1 MINKTKNSIF
11 YGWWV
16 LLALLAIEMIA
27 PMGRYSVTA
36 FFPFL
41 SSELR
46 WSRSL
51 IGSAQTMALWV
62 YATLVPLSGW
72 MVDRIGSRKTLF
84 LGGFL
89 SLGAWGLLSTIRA
102 PWQLY
107 CYYGLIMALA
117 VSMCHMVPIQA
128 AANKWFRKRAGL
140 VTGFTSAAFGLGVSI
155 FIPLVTNMAGSIGWR
170 TTSMIYGITAGI
182 VIMILAF
189 SVIRD
194 TPESIGLEPYSETS
208 TQVSE
213 NNATTKESVS
223 TGDAIKTSPFWLLF
237 VAYGLL
243 GIPLQGVLA
252 HLIVWGVDIGASK
265 AGAGVLITAMFLP
278 SIASKIGGGLVG
290 DILGKKR
297 IIIVSQISCLLIML
311 WAWQSVHT
319 SKTLMIFA
327 MLMGLGYGLSMGLFT
342 PYLAD
347 LFGRANV
354 GALFG
359 ILTLGH
365 GLIGGCGPLIWGLIF
380 DTFGKYNLAC
390 LISAACYGAA
400 ATAVFPISST
410 LTRSQN

>member
-1 MINKTKNSIF
+1 MISKTKNNIF

-16 LLALLAIEMIA
+16 LIALLAIEMIS

-51 IGSAQTMALWV
+51 VGSAQTMGLWV
-62 YATLVPLSGW
+62 YAILVPFSGW
-72 MVDRIGSRKTLF
+72 MVDRIGSRKTLI

-89 SLGAWGLLSTIRA
+89 SLGGWGLLSTIRT

-128 AANKWFRKRAGL
+128 TANKWFRKRAGV
-140 VTGFTSAAFGLGVSI
+140 VTGFTSAAFGVGISI
-155 FIPLVTNMAGSIGWR
+155 FIPLVTNMASSMGWR
-170 TTSMIYGITAGI
+170 TTSMVYGITVGI

-189 SVIRD
+189 SVVRD
-194 TPESIGLEPYSETS
+194 TPESIGIKPHSES
-208 TQVSE
+208 PTQVSK
-213 NNATTKESVS
+213 NNVTIKESVS
-223 TGDAIKTSPFWLLF
+223 TRDAIKTSAFWLLF

-243 GIPLQGVLA
+243 GVPLQGVLA
-252 HLIVWGVDIGASK
+252 HLVVWGVDLGASK
-265 AGAGVLITAMFLP
+265 AQAGVFITAMFLP
-278 SIASKIGGGLVG
+278 SIVSKIAGGLVG

-297 IIIVSQISCLLIML
+297 IIIVGQIFCLLVML

-319 SKTLMIFA
+319 NKTLMIFA
-327 MLMGLGYGLSMGLFT
+327 MLTGLGYGLSMGLFT
-342 PYLAD
+342 PYLTD

-359 ILTLGH
+359 VLTLGH
-365 GLIGGCGPLIWGLIF
+365 GLIGGCGPLIWGF
-380 DTFGKYNLAC
+380 VSDTFGKYNIAC

-400 ATAVFPISST
+400 AAAVFPIRST
-410 LTRSQN
+410 LIRSQN